1 MNKKRK
7 NHLTEFRFLKA
18 LEKFI
23 KLRYNNIKQ
32 FFETISIFRD
42 WRMPMDN
49 NAVCFEE
56 NYIFRNNRSITSNND
71 IALTEFVANAW
82 DAGAHNVS
90 ITIPT
95 ELDEKIIVE
104 DDGTGMTDAEFSARW
119 MTLNYDRQK
128 RQGKEV
134 TFPDDVD
141 SSKRIAYGRNG
152 IGRHGMLC
160 FADSYIVET
169 WRDGTCHI
177 YDIAVTHGNAPFKV
191 FKHTT
196 EPREGHGTKI
206 SAFVKRHLPDASAM
220 TDILSARFLYDPNFV
235 VKINGRRIDLSQ
247 HKGIIFEKTFT
258 TAANATLHMIVIDS
272 EKTAAKSQQHGI
284 AFWVSGRLVGQ
295 PSWTYGKIAFLDGRF
310 KAAKRY
316 TIIIKTDD
324 LIDDVLPDWSG
335 FIDSDNMSSHYR
347 SLKAEVDAFIKSAM
361 KERIGE
367 VRLDVIRSVRDDLET
382 LNITGQRNISAF
394 IEQVTEEN
402 PVLPQDY
409 LQSAITAMI
418 SIERA
423 KKGEMLLSQLSQMS
437 ADQID
442 KLADILSSWD
452 VDDIATVIG
461 EIDKRIVVIEA
472 IQRIYNDKATEELH
486 TLHPLVLNSRWLF
499 GAQYDSPM
507 FVSNSTLTTVV
518 KSLFKD
524 EDYDLDMIENP
535 RRRPDIICLKQYSL
549 KAVCTDRIDTTAG
562 EIMKP
567 DQILIVEVKR
577 GGFEITDEEVA
588 QVEHYVRQIR
598 KSAVL
603 HSAATIDAYVVG
615 AKLGDIDP
623 EKKTTSG
630 AIHAI
635 TYGQLVDTASSKL
648 FRLRERLKEHYDTL
662 GQESIVEQALKET
675 KQLKIDV

>member
-1 MNKKRK
+1 MSPAKGGG
-7 NHLTEFRFLKA
+7 
-18 LEKFI
+18 
-23 KLRYNNIKQ
+23 RY
-32 FFETISIFRD
+32 E
-42 WRMPMDN
+42 
-49 NAVCFEE
+49 
-56 NYIFRNNRSITSNND
+56 NND
-71 IALTEFVANAW
+71 R
-82 DAGAHNVS
+82 GAVLRKYYAVQS
-90 ITIPT
+90 QCP
-95 ELDEKIIVE
+95 
-104 DDGTGMTDAEFSARW
+104 R
-119 MTLNYDRQK
+119 RQ
-128 RQGKEV
+128 R
-134 TFPDDVD
+134 
-141 SSKRIAYGRNG
+141 
-152 IGRHGMLC
+152 
-160 FADSYIVET
+160 
-169 WRDGTCHI
+169 
-177 YDIAVTHGNAPFKV
+177 
-191 FKHTT
+191 
-196 EPREGHGTKI
+196 
-206 SAFVKRHLPDASAM
+206 
-220 TDILSARFLYDPNFV
+220 
-235 VKINGRRIDLSQ
+235 
-247 HKGIIFEKTFT
+247 IFEKTFT
-258 TAANATLHMIVIDS
+258 TAANATLEMIVIDS

-324 LIDDVLPDWSG
+324 LIDDVLLDWSG

-423 KKGEMLLSQLSQMS
+423 KKGEVLLSQLSQMS

-472 IQRIYNDKATEELH
+472 IQRIYNDKSTEELH

-518 KSLFKD
+518 KSLFKN

-577 GGFEITDEEVA
+577 GGFEITDEKVS

-630 AIHAI
+630 SIHAI
-635 TYGQLVDTASSKL
+635 TYGQLVDTTSSKL